1 MIFRSTPLCS
11 DCGTRRLASTCGNAL
26 LNTTPSSGAVV
37 VMIIMMM
44 TVMTMVMMM
53 KVETTVTMN
62 MPVKKLLL
70 RGGVIISKL
79 NTVGI
84 AV

>member
-1 MIFRSTPLCS
+1 MTGLSKKHHVFCMSVI
-11 DCGTRRLASTCGNAL
+11 
-26 LNTTPSSGAVV
+26 
-37 VMIIMMM
+37 MMMM
-44 TVMTMVMMM
+44 TVIMMM
-53 KVETTVTMN
+53 KVEITVTMN
-62 MPVKKLLL
+62 MPVKKLPL